1 MKKIFSLFIL
11 FFAIATIAA
20 QAQSAC
26 CPEFKLAFKRDFDC
40 TKTGPCVQNGPAG
53 DLDPYTGSNCKY
65 STNSFLVVP
74 NLPGYSYSWTVTG
87 GIPSST
93 TTNPISITWL
103 GGNTGTITVTITS
116 NDGKCVKT
124 IKEKICLRDA
134 PVASFTFGP
143 NNACAGTLITF
154 NNTSTGGASVS
165 WDFAGLGFAG
175 NVNSPT
181 FIFPGPGTYPVT
193 IYVTNDTTPCVPTTP
208 QPGSQERCC
217 GCTSSFTMNVTV
229 LPGSPLLIVPKECV
243 NQCLCAGDTA
253 EYCLST
259 PCPGPINWTV
269 NGGTIISGAG
279 TPCIK
284 VKWTGPYPTSISVS
298 APNCGNPCGNTATL
312 NVPVLVSGIPILPN
326 VTTVCQFS
334 TQTYSL
340 PAMPGVFYNWS
351 VTGGTIVGPNTNTST
366 ITVLW
371 GAGPTGTVSCTY
383 QNPLKKNCSG
393 TSTRN
398 VTIKPVLKLTGP
410 TQSCEGCTVM
420 YMTAGGSV
428 NWSISPSIPL
438 TPISGPST
446 NITFPVT
453 GSTTVYTLTASGTAY
468 CNSPVSA
475 SITVA
480 PKPVLTIT
488 PPSATACPGTQIK
501 FVATSNVTT
510 SPISWTLPAG
520 ATMVANTGPQ
530 LDTAVIQ
537 FGPIPGAGAIVT
549 ASQYCAFNQSCSQ
562 GTASV
567 TVTKPPAP
575 SLSSP
580 VYYPCIDQTQSYSIS
595 NYNAGITYTWAI
607 TNNLGTIVSG
617 QGTGSINVLW
627 HGNLSTANQG
637 VLTVTNC
644 SGTAS
649 ANITVTI
656 PVLPTITVSG
666 TCIKNG
672 MTLTSS
678 AGAPYAWTGPGI
690 VGATNTQTININQP
704 GTYCV
709 TINATGSG
717 SCPQQKC
724 ITIPPNP
731 YWVKIIPP
739 CIVSS
744 CNPANL
750 NVLFTVS
757 TNIPGATN
765 CQWLY
770 QPPGGGGYTVV
781 STTCGNYTG
790 TLLGSYFM
798 VITDPNG
805 CKDTSNIIRIPQ
817 DINICCTTPVCS
829 ALSATTFNFTFSG
842 CQPTAFT
849 GTPLSLPPGWTTG
862 TLHPTICYGDGTA
875 EDFITLNTTHQY
887 PAAGT
892 YTACVVQKVVKT
904 GTNDT
909 CCISSC
915 KQVVI
920 PVVTK
925 FTASYDCNTGLL
937 TMTDGSTY
945 YPNATGANYTW
956 TYSGA
961 YTGTLTNGP
970 NQTITPT
977 ASGTF
982 TITLSI
988 VLNGCTSVYSLP
1000 ILIVLPT
1007 APITITPN
1015 PSCDGAPVSFTT
1027 TAGMASYNWKFG
1039 DSSFSMT
1046 QSPQHIY
1053 PGPGTYTV
1061 ILTVVTPEGCTVTNT
1076 ATVTIQPRPIV
1087 TVTPNPV
1094 TICPGSSVTLTASI
1108 NANGNTMCPTLS
1120 SYTFQWYNNGVAL
1133 GAPTVSPTF
1142 TTSNYGTYYAVLTST
1157 AAGCNCVITTDT
1169 VTVKWYPAPIAKI
1182 KGKSSVC
1189 LSFGTGTVALQN
1201 EAIGYPGYN
1210 WSSSNPGNISFDDN
1224 TIYNPV
1230 LTINA
1235 PGNYQVYLE
1244 VTDANGCKA
1253 YDTLCLYTTNSP
1265 QVTIN
1270 GPGGTLCSG
1279 NVYNLTS
1286 LPSPPTAP
1294 PAGYAYLW
1302 SNGASAN
1309 NINVSAP
1316 GVYSLILTDLNT
1328 GCSALSNPI
1337 FVNSGPDLS
1346 LFPSCCDTI
1355 CDNAPIDIIPP
1366 LPLAPGQN
1374 VCTVYNI
1381 VWLDNGV
1388 PISPQPSPCNILNTS
1403 TLVPLLGL
1411 HNISIA
1417 VTINGCTDTSNVFM
1431 LYIKHCGDC
1440 DCKGSHWGETVLNE
1454 GDQPGAKSATGQ
1466 GDPVHGVVVKRG
1478 VTEKMVNNDP
1488 QGGNPIYV
1496 QCGSNQKLDCSKTY
1510 TLSSTYNCAD
1520 TACTAK
1526 VTFSLQP
1533 PSGPAITGT
1542 NTITFTTNLT
1552 GTYVLT
1558 MYGWCGDKKC
1568 DSCTIKFEVKCCD
1581 CKGSKWDKITLTKGQ
1596 QLPDPKDNPT
1606 EVGAAK
1612 AVINNNNNPVALNL
1626 NCGKTYKLDCNKPYT
1641 VNAGY
1646 ICNDAACP
1654 GTVTYKL
1661 QTPSGTTTGTI
1672 PPALTFTPTLSGT
1685 YTLTMYGWCGNT
1697 ICDSCVIKFEVE
1709 CVNCDCKGSK
1719 WGEQTV
1725 TIDNNTKNFKCG
1737 NGFEVKCKKPIT
1749 VNANYFCADQN
1760 CNAAVTYSLQP
1771 PTGGPTTGN
1780 LPLTFTPLQNGTYT
1794 LTMYGWCGTKIC
1806 DSCVIKFTAICEP
1819 EECCPYKITAST
1831 GTVKYD
1837 YTQIP
1842 NATVAAQTFSI
1853 SGLSLASISEVRA
1866 NVISYDIT
1874 DNFGKECMKCVNL
1887 PFTWASV
1894 QSAANI
1900 GTTPGLI
1907 TMYGGASVATFN
1919 GSGTGAYQN
1928 PREVIWNNGSPI
1940 NIPNG
1945 TNIGMN
1951 FILPP
1956 VPAIDCCELKGKIC
1970 VKFTFRDKDCR
1981 ECEVI
1986 ACFDFVMKK
1995 K

>member
-11 FFAIATIAA
+11 FFACATIYA
-20 QAQSAC
+20 QVQPAC
-26 CPEFKLAFKRDFDC
+26 CPEFKMMFKRDFDC
-40 TKTGPCVQNGPAG
+40 TKFGSCVQNGPAG
-53 DLDPYTGSNCKY
+53 DLEPYTGSNCKY

-74 NLPGYSYSWTVTG
+74 NLPGYSYAWTVTG
-87 GIPSST
+87 GNFVGPNNV
-93 TTNPISITWL
+93 NPVTITWL

-134 PVASFTFGP
+134 PIASFTFNP

-154 NNTSTGGASVS
+154 NNTSTGGAGVS
-165 WDFAGLGFAG
+165 WDFGDGGFAG

-181 FIFPGPGTYPVT
+181 HTYAAAGTYPVT
-193 IYVTNDTTPCVPTTP
+193 IYVTNDTTPCVPTVP
-208 QPGSQERCC
+208 QGGMPDRCC
-217 GCTSSFTMNVTV
+217 GCTSVFTMNVTV

-253 EYCLST
+253 EYCIST
-259 PCPGPINWTV
+259 PCPGPINWIV

-279 TPCIK
+279 TQCIK

-312 NVPVLVSGIPILPN
+312 SVPVLVSGIPILPN
-326 VTTVCQFS
+326 VTTTCQYS

-340 PAMPGVFYNWS
+340 PAMPGVFYNWTVS
-351 VTGGTIVGPNTNTST
+351 GGTIVGPNTNTST
-366 ITVLW
+366 ITVTW
-371 GAGPTGTVSCTY
+371 GPGPTGTVSCTY

-393 TSTRN
+393 TSNLN
-398 VTIKPVLKLTGP
+398 VNIKPVLKLIGP

-420 YMTAGGSV
+420 YMTSGGPV
-428 NWSISPSIPL
+428 TWTISPSITL
-438 TPISGPST
+438 TPPSGSST
-446 NITFPVT
+446 SMTFPVT
-453 GSTTVYTLTASGTAY
+453 GSTTVYTLTANGTAY

-480 PKPVLTIT
+480 PKPVLTLT

-510 SPISWTLPAG
+510 GPINWTLPAG
-520 ATMVANTGPQ
+520 ASMVANTGPQ

-537 FGPIPGAGAIVT
+537 FGAISGAGAIVT
-549 ASQYCAFNQSCSQ
+549 ASQYCAFSQSCSQ

-575 SLSSP
+575 ALSSP
-580 VYYPCIDQTQSYSIS
+580 VTNPCIDQIQSYSIS

-617 QGTGSINVLW
+617 QGTGSVNVLW

-637 VLTVTNC
+637 VLTVSNC
-644 SGTAS
+644 SGTVS

-656 PVLPTITVSG
+656 PVLPTITVGG

-690 VGATNTQTININQP
+690 VGAVNTQTITINQP

-724 ITIPPNP
+724 VTIPPNP

-739 CIVSS
+739 CSVAS
-744 CNPANL
+744 CNPASL
-750 NVLFTVS
+750 SVLFTVS
-757 TNIPGATN
+757 TNIPAATN

-781 STTCGNYTG
+781 STTCGNYTA
-790 TLLGSYFM
+790 TLLGSYYM

-849 GTPLSLPPGWTTG
+849 GTTLTLPPGWTTG
-862 TLHPTICYGDGTA
+862 TLHPTICYGDGTSD
-875 EDFITLNTTHQY
+875 DFISLNTTHQY
-887 PAAGT
+887 PAAGS
-892 YTACVVQKVVKT
+892 YTVCVVQKVVKI

-915 KQVVI
+915 KQVDI

-925 FTASYDCNTGLL
+925 FTASYNCNTGLL

-945 YPNATGANYTW
+945 FPNSTGAVYAW
-956 TYSGA
+956 TYAGA

-977 ASGTF
+977 TSGTF
-982 TITLSI
+982 NITLSI
-988 VLNGCTSVYSLP
+988 TLNGCTSTYTLP

-1007 APITITPN
+1007 APITISPN

-1027 TAGMASYNWKFG
+1027 TAGMASYNWQFG
-1039 DSSFSMT
+1039 DNSFSMT

-1053 PGPGTYTV
+1053 AGPNTYTV
-1061 ILTVVTPEGCTVTNT
+1061 TLTVVTPEGCTATST
-1076 ATVTIQPRPIV
+1076 ATVTIQPKPIV

-1094 TICPGSSVTLTASI
+1094 TLCPGSSVTLTASI

-1120 SYTFQWYNNGVAL
+1120 SYTFQWYNNGTAI

-1157 AAGCNCVITTDT
+1157 AAGCNCIITTDT
-1169 VTVKWYPAPIAKI
+1169 VTVNWYPKPIAKI

-1189 LSFGTGTVALQN
+1189 LSYGSGTVALQN
-1201 EAIGYPGYN
+1201 TAIGYPGYN
-1210 WSSSNPGNISFDDN
+1210 WSSSNPGNISFDNN

-1253 YDTLCLYTTNSP
+1253 YDTLCLYATNSP

-1270 GPGGTLCSG
+1270 GPGGALCSG

-1302 SNGASAN
+1302 SNGATTN

-1316 GVYSLILTDLNT
+1316 GVYSLMLTDLNT
-1328 GCSALSNPI
+1328 GCSASSNPI

-1417 VTINGCTDTSNVFM
+1417 VTINGCTDTSNVFS
-1431 LYIKHCGDC
+1431 LYIKHCGEC
-1440 DCKGSHWGETVLNE
+1440 DCKGSHWGETVITE
-1454 GDQPGAKSATGQ
+1454 GDHQDGKANI
-1466 GDPVHGVVVKRG
+1466 
-1478 VTEKMVNNDP
+1478 NNQ
-1488 QGGNPIYV
+1488 QGGKPISV
-1496 QCGSNQKLDCSKTY
+1496 KCGSNQKLDCNKTY
-1510 TLSSTYNCAD
+1510 TLNSTYNCAD
-1520 TACTAK
+1520 TACSGK
-1526 VTFSLQP
+1526 VTFKLQP

-1542 NTITFTTNLT
+1542 NTITFTTNLP
-1552 GTYVLT
+1552 GTYTLT

-1568 DSCTIKFEVKCCD
+1568 DSCVIKFDVACCD
-1581 CKGSKWDKITLTKGQ
+1581 CKGSKWDKITLAPGNPLHDAPADTKSGTKAGAADILITQ
-1596 QLPDPKDNPT
+1596 GLKDN
-1606 EVGAAK
+1606 AN
-1612 AVINNNNNPVALNL
+1612 AVAISL
-1626 NCGKTYKLDCNKPYT
+1626 NCNKTYKLECNKPYSI
-1641 VNAGY
+1641 NADF
-1646 ICNDAACP
+1646 ICVDPKCS
-1654 GTVTYKL
+1654 GKVTFSL
-1661 QTPSGTTTGTI
+1661 QPPTGLPITGFI
-1672 PPALTFTPTLSGT
+1672 PPAFNFTPTLSGT
-1685 YTLTMYGWCGNT
+1685 YTLTLYGWCGDK
-1697 ICDSCVIKFEVE
+1697 ICDSCIIKFEVK
-1709 CVNCDCKGSK
+1709 CDCDCEGSK
-1719 WGEQTV
+1719 WGEKLY
-1725 TIDNNTKNFKCG
+1725 TINNITKPINCNK
-1737 NGFEVKCKKPIT
+1737 NQPDEVKVKCNVPIT
-1749 VNANYFCADQN
+1749 INANYN
-1760 CNAAVTYSLQP
+1760 CVGSNCPGTVSYIMQP
-1771 PTGGPTTGN
+1771 PTGLPQTGN
-1780 LPLTFTPLQNGTYT
+1780 IPPVYTFTPNLPGTYT
-1794 LTMYGWCGTKIC
+1794 LTLYGWCGGKLC
-1806 DSCVIKFTAICEP
+1806 DSCVVKFTTDCAP
-1819 EECCPYKITAST
+1819 PPPCCPYNI
-1831 GTVKYD
+1831 TVKPP
-1837 YTQIP
+1837 TVQTSTVTNP
-1842 NATVAAQTFSI
+1842 AATVASGSFTFT
-1853 SGLSLASISEVRA
+1853 GPVGNLFTEVRA
-1866 NVISYDIT
+1866 EVVSYTLT
-1874 DNFGKECMKCVNL
+1874 DNFNKECLSCKSY
-1887 PFTWASV
+1887 PFSWASIYQPGV
-1894 QSAANI
+1894 I
-1900 GTTPGLI
+1900 GSMPPQI
-1907 TMYGGASVATFN
+1907 TMYNSVVNAFNPAGA
-1919 GSGTGAYQN
+1919 GMYQN
-1928 PREVIWNNGSPI
+1928 PREVIWSSATPFPLPGNI
-1940 NIPNG
+1940 NIS
-1945 TNIGMN
+1945 
-1951 FILPP
+1951 FLLPP
-1956 VPAIDCCELKGKIC
+1956 PSIIDCCALTARIC
-1970 VKFTFRDKDCR
+1970 VKFTFRNNECK
-1981 ECEVI
+1981 ECEVLS
-1986 ACFDFVMKK
+1986 CFTVPIKK
-1995 K
+1995 